1 QDLTFLSLSLCF
13 ITEGHCLSCYECNN
27 MMGSCAYQKEITC
40 GSGSRCMSDRITTVK
55 IKGCGLTNYC
65 TTWSL
70 NFGSAKGSS
79 LCCDTDLCNGQNPP
93 DSSFNGQKCYYCDEQ
108 SCSNILSCSGSEDRC
123 FELSFFSLGSFGGH
137 SMFVKGC
144 VSKAICNATTSDP
157 IVRDMSCCEGHLCNH
172 PDSVARKTTQ
182 SFLLLC
188 CSLLSFVL
196 LH

>member
-1 QDLTFLSLSLCF
+1 MDLQISVFLLF
-13 ITEGHCLSCYECNN
+13 NIFTAGHCLSCYECNN

-40 GSGSRCMSDRITTVK
+40 GSGTQCMSSTKVIQF
-55 IKGCGLTNYC
+55 Y
-65 TTWSL
+65 
-70 NFGSAKGSS
+70 
-79 LCCDTDLCNGQNPP
+79 
-93 DSSFNGQKCYYCDEQ
+93 SSFNGQKCYYCDEQ

-123 FELSFFSLGSFGGH
+123 FEATGSFGGH